1 MFSIRVISAS
11 NSCKGFTCI
20 TKFFSIYFVVRL
32 EFMKKDKILVIGAS
46 GQIGVELTLE
56 LRKIYGGAN
65 VIASDLR
72 EQNELLKGT
81 GPYVSLDVMNK
92 EMLHVQVIRQN
103 ITQIY
108 LLAAILSATGEKN
121 PALAWHL
128 NMQSLLN
135 VLEIAKEENLQKVY
149 WPSSIAVF
157 GPSSPKK
164 NCPQQT
170 IIEPI
175 TVYGI
180 SKYAGEFW
188 CNYYHQRYGTDVRS
202 LRYPGLIS
210 YKSEPG
216 GGTTDYAIEIFHA
229 ALEDKKYNSFLRE
242 DTYLPMMYMPDAIRA
257 TIELM
262 ESDAKKIKV
271 RTSYN
276 ISAMSFSPK
285 EIAEEIKKHI
295 PAFAITYKPDYRQQI
310 AESWPQ
316 SIDDSGANNDWKW
329 TPEYDIIKMTSDMIE
344 NLKLRRIN
352 PDKNNY

>member
-1 MFSIRVISAS
+1 MI
-11 NSCKGFTCI
+11 K
-20 TKFFSIYFVVRL
+20 
-32 EFMKKDKILVIGAS
+32 EKILVIGAS

-56 LRKIYGGAN
+56 LRKIYGGSN

-72 EQNELLKGT
+72 EENPLLKGT

-121 PALAWHL
+121 PHLAWSL

-135 VLEIAKEENLQKVY
+135 VLEIAKDENIHKIY

-157 GPSSPKK
+157 GPTSPKIK
-164 NCPQQT
+164 CPQQT
-170 IIEPI
+170 IIEPT

-188 CNYYHQRYGTDVRS
+188 CNYFNHRYQLDVRS

-216 GGTTDYAIEIFHA
+216 GGTTDYAVEIFREA
-229 ALEDKKYNSFLRE
+229 IDENTYTCFLKE

-262 ESDAKKIKV
+262 EADADKISI

-276 ISAMSFSPK
+276 IAGMSFSPK
-285 EIAEEIKKHI
+285 EIAAEIKKHLPDFTI
-295 PAFAITYKPDYRQQI
+295 NYEPDYRMQI

-316 SIDDSGANNDWKW
+316 SIDDSVANKEWGWRPK
-329 TPEYDIIKMTSDMIE
+329 YDLRAMTQDMIT
-344 NLKLRRIN
+344 NMQLKNKR
-352 PDKNNY
+352 

>member
-1 MFSIRVISAS
+1 ML
-11 NSCKGFTCI
+11 K
-20 TKFFSIYFVVRL
+20 
-32 EFMKKDKILVIGAS
+32 EKILVIGAS
-46 GQIGVELTLE
+46 GQIGVELTLA
-56 LRKIYGGAN
+56 LRKIYGNAN

-72 EQNELLKGT
+72 EQNPLLEGT

-108 LLAAILSATGEKN
+108 LLAALLSATGEKN
-121 PALAWHL
+121 PNLAWNL
-128 NMQSLLN
+128 NMTSLLN
-135 VLEIAKEENLQKVY
+135 VLDIAREEKLHKVY

-157 GPSSPKK
+157 GPTSPQIH
-164 NCPQQT
+164 CPQHT
-170 IIEPI
+170 IIEPT

-188 CNYYHQRYGTDVRS
+188 CNYYYQRYGVDVRS

-210 YKSEPG
+210 YKSAPG
-216 GGTTDYAIEIFHA
+216 GGTTDYAVEIFHE
-229 ALEDKKYNSFLRE
+229 ALESKYYECFLNE

-262 ESDAKKIKV
+262 EAPSNQIAV

-276 ISAMSFSPK
+276 VSAMSFSPG
-285 EIAEEIKKHI
+285 EIASEIKKQI
-295 PAFAITYKPDYRQQI
+295 PDFTVHYKPDYRQQI

-316 SIDDSGANNDWKW
+316 SIDDSEARSQWGWKE
-329 TPEYDIIKMTSDMIE
+329 EYDLERMTKDMLK
-344 NLKLRRIN
+344 NL
-352 PDKNNY
+352 

>member
-1 MFSIRVISAS
+1 MMIR
-11 NSCKGFTCI
+11 
-20 TKFFSIYFVVRL
+20 
-32 EFMKKDKILVIGAS
+32 DKILVIGAC

-56 LRKIYGGAN
+56 LRKIYGGGN
-65 VIASDLR
+65 VVASDLR
-72 EQNELLKGT
+72 AENDLLKGT

-121 PALAWHL
+121 PHLAWSL
-128 NMQSLLN
+128 NMQSLIN
-135 VLEIAKEENLQKVY
+135 VLEIAKDENVRKVY

-157 GPSSPKK
+157 GPTSPKIK
-164 NCPQQT
+164 CPQQT
-170 IIEPI
+170 IIEPT

-188 CNYYHQRYGTDVRS
+188 CNYFNHRYGIDVRS

-216 GGTTDYAIEIFHA
+216 GGTTDYAVEIFHDA
-229 ALEDKKYNSFLRE
+229 IDENHYTCFLKE
-242 DTYLPMMYMPDAIRA
+242 NTYLPMMYMPDAIRA

-262 ESDAKKIKV
+262 ESAADKISV

-276 ISAMSFSPK
+276 ISGMSFSPK
-285 EIAEEIKKHI
+285 QIGAEIKKHL
-295 PAFAITYKPDYRQQI
+295 PDFTITYEPDYRQQI

-316 SIDDSGANNDWKW
+316 SIDDSVATKDWGWK
-329 TPEYDIIKMTSDMIE
+329 PKYDLAAMTSDMIK
-344 NLKLRRIN
+344 NLKE
-352 PDKNNY
+352 

>member
-1 MFSIRVISAS
+1 MAKER
-11 NSCKGFTCI
+11 
-20 TKFFSIYFVVRL
+20 
-32 EFMKKDKILVIGAS
+32 ILVIGAS
-46 GQIGVELTLE
+46 GQIGVELTLA
-56 LRKIYGGAN
+56 LRKVYGNAN

-72 EQNELLKGT
+72 EENELLKGT

-92 EMLHVQVIRQN
+92 EMLHVQVIRQG

-121 PALAWHL
+121 PNLAWSL

-135 VLEIAKEENLQKVY
+135 VLDIAREEKLHKVY

-157 GPSSPKK
+157 GPTSPKK
-164 NCPQQT
+164 DCPQQT

-188 CNYYHQRYGTDVRS
+188 CNYYHQRYGVDVRS

-210 YKSEPG
+210 YKSAPG
-216 GGTTDYAIEIFHA
+216 GGTTDYAVEIYHH
-229 ALEDKKYNSFLRE
+229 ALEEKKYRCFLKE

-257 TIELM
+257 TLELM
-262 ESDAKKIKV
+262 EAPAASISI

-276 ISAMSFSPK
+276 IAGMSFSPK
-285 EIAEEIKKHI
+285 EIAAAIQQHI
-295 PAFAITYKPDYRQQI
+295 PEFTISYQPDYRQAI
-310 AESWPQ
+310 ADSWPQ
-316 SIDDSGANNDWKW
+316 SIDDAQARKDWGWK
-329 TPEYDIIKMTSDMIE
+329 EQYDLSAMTQDMLA
-344 NLKLRRIN
+344 NLK
-352 PDKNNY
+352 

>member
-1 MFSIRVISAS
+1 M
-11 NSCKGFTCI
+11 
-20 TKFFSIYFVVRL
+20 VR
-32 EFMKKDKILVIGAS
+32 DKILIIGAS
-46 GQIGVELTLE
+46 GQIGVELTMA
-56 LRKIYGGAN
+56 LRKMYGNNN

-72 EQNELLKGT
+72 EENELLRGT

-121 PALAWHL
+121 PGLAWHL
-128 NMQSLLN
+128 NMQGLLN
-135 VLEIAKEENLQKVY
+135 VLDIAREEKLKKVY

-157 GPSSPKK
+157 GPTSPKK
-164 NCPQQT
+164 DCPQKT
-170 IIEPI
+170 IIEPA

-188 CNYYHQRYGTDVRS
+188 CNYYHLKYGVDVRS

-216 GGTTDYAIEIFHA
+216 GGTTDYAVEIFYD
-229 ALEDKKYNSFLRE
+229 ALENNKYTCFLKE

-257 TIELM
+257 TLELM
-262 ESDAKKIKV
+262 EAPSDKISV

-276 ISAMSFSPK
+276 IAALSFSPHEVAK
-285 EIAEEIKKHI
+285 EIKKHI
-295 PAFAITYKPDYRQQI
+295 TDFTIDYKPDYRQEI
-310 AESWPQ
+310 ADSWPQ
-316 SIDDSGANNDWKW
+316 SIDDTVARTDWDWKQ
-329 TPEYDIIKMTSDMIE
+329 EYGLPAMTEDMLR
-344 NLKLRRIN
+344 NLSASLK
-352 PDKNNY
+352 K

>member
-1 MFSIRVISAS
+1 MI
-11 NSCKGFTCI
+11 K
-20 TKFFSIYFVVRL
+20 
-32 EFMKKDKILVIGAS
+32 EKILVIGAS
-46 GQIGVELTLE
+46 GQIGVELTLA
-56 LRKIYGGAN
+56 LRKIYGNAN
-65 VIASDLR
+65 VVASDLR
-72 EQNELLKGT
+72 EQNPLLEGT

-121 PALAWHL
+121 PNLAWSL

-135 VLEIAKEENLQKVY
+135 VLDIAREEKLTKVY

-157 GPSSPKK
+157 GPTSPKQ

-170 IIEPI
+170 IIEPT

-188 CNYYHQRYGTDVRS
+188 CNYYHQRFGVDVRS
-202 LRYPGLIS
+202 MRYPGLIS
-210 YKSEPG
+210 YKSAPG
-216 GGTTDYAIEIFHA
+216 GGTTDYAVEIFHE
-229 ALEDKKYNSFLRE
+229 ALEEKKYECFLSE

-262 ESDAKKIKV
+262 EAPAEKISI

-276 ISAMSFSPK
+276 LSGMSFSPK
-285 EIAEEIKKHI
+285 EIAAEIKKHI
-295 PAFAITYKPDYRQQI
+295 PAFEITYKDDYRQAI
-310 AESWPQ
+310 ANSWPQ
-316 SIDDSGANNDWKW
+316 SIDDTVARRDWGWKE
-329 TPEYDIIKMTSDMIE
+329 EYDLSRMVKDMLD
-344 NLKLRRIN
+344 NLAVT
-352 PDKNNY
+352 

>member
-1 MFSIRVISAS
+1 M
-11 NSCKGFTCI
+11 
-20 TKFFSIYFVVRL
+20 L
-32 EFMKKDKILVIGAS
+32 KDKILVIGAC

-56 LRKIYGGAN
+56 LRRIYGGAQ

-72 EQNELLKGT
+72 EENELLKGT

-121 PALAWHL
+121 PNLAWSL

-135 VLEIAKEENLQKVY
+135 VLEIAKDEQIQKVY

-157 GPSSPKK
+157 GPTSPKI

-188 CNYYHQRYGTDVRS
+188 CNYYNHRYGLDVRS

-216 GGTTDYAIEIFHA
+216 GGTTDYAVEIFYS
-229 ALEDKKYNSFLRE
+229 ALEEKKYKCFLRE
-242 DTYLPMMYMPDAIRA
+242 DMYLPMMYMPDAIRA

-262 ESDAKKIKV
+262 ESDASKISI

-276 ISAMSFSPK
+276 ISGMSFSPK
-285 EIAEEIKKHI
+285 EISKEIKNHI
-295 PAFAITYKPDYRQQI
+295 PEFTTSFEPDYRQTI

-316 SIDDSGANNDWKW
+316 SIDDSIAKQDWNWKPAYNLAN
-329 TPEYDIIKMTSDMIE
+329 MTSDMLV
-344 NLKLRRIN
+344 NMKKSLQKV
-352 PDKNNY
+352 

>member
-1 MFSIRVISAS
+1 MIKER
-11 NSCKGFTCI
+11 
-20 TKFFSIYFVVRL
+20 
-32 EFMKKDKILVIGAS
+32 ILVIGAS
-46 GQIGVELTLE
+46 GQIGVELTLA
-56 LRKIYGGAN
+56 LRKIYGNAN

-72 EQNELLKGT
+72 EENELLKGT

-92 EMLHVQVIRQN
+92 EMLHVQVIRQG

-121 PALAWHL
+121 PGLAWNL
-128 NMQSLLN
+128 NMQSLLH
-135 VLEIAKEENLQKVY
+135 VLDIAREEKLHKVY

-157 GPSSPKK
+157 GPTSPRV

-170 IIEPI
+170 IIEPV

-188 CNYYHQRYGTDVRS
+188 CNYFFHRYGVDVRS

-210 YKSEPG
+210 YKSAPG
-216 GGTTDYAIEIFHA
+216 GGTTDYAVEIFHE
-229 ALEDKKYNSFLRE
+229 ALEEKKYRCFLKE

-262 ESDAKKIKV
+262 EADASKISI

-276 ISAMSFSPK
+276 ISGMSFSPK
-285 EIAEEIKKHI
+285 EIAAEVEKHI
-295 PAFAITYKPDYRQQI
+295 PGFKISYQPDYRQAI
-310 AESWPQ
+310 ADSWPQ
-316 SIDDSGANNDWKW
+316 SIDDTVARNDWGWK
-329 TPEYDIIKMTSDMIE
+329 EEFGLAAMTKDMFE
-344 NLKLRRIN
+344 NL
-352 PDKNNY
+352 

>member
-1 MFSIRVISAS
+1 MQ
-11 NSCKGFTCI
+11 K
-20 TKFFSIYFVVRL
+20 
-32 EFMKKDKILVIGAS
+32 EKILVIGAS
-46 GQIGVELTLE
+46 GQIGVELTLA
-56 LRKIYGGAN
+56 LRKIYGNTN
-65 VIASDLR
+65 VVASDLR
-72 EQNELLKGT
+72 EENDLLKGT

-121 PALAWHL
+121 PNLAWNL

-135 VLEIAKEENLQKVY
+135 VLDIAREEKLTKVY

-157 GPSSPKK
+157 GPTSPKQ

-170 IIEPI
+170 VIEPI

-188 CNYYHQRYGTDVRS
+188 CNYYHQRYGVDVRS

-210 YKSEPG
+210 YKSAPG
-216 GGTTDYAIEIFHA
+216 GGTTDYAVEIFHE
-229 ALEDKKYNSFLRE
+229 ALEEKKYECFLKE

-262 ESDAKKIKV
+262 EAPDGTWCGRPLGADG
-271 RTSYN
+271 R
-276 ISAMSFSPK
+276 SATRP
-285 EIAEEIKKHI
+285 
-295 PAFAITYKPDYRQQI
+295 
-310 AESWPQ
+310 
-316 SIDDSGANNDWKW
+316 
-329 TPEYDIIKMTSDMIE
+329 
-344 NLKLRRIN
+344 RRI
-352 PDKNNY
+352 